1 LLLHWD
7 AGKACLLLQGIAPQV
22 IGVEMDLINTIL
34 INCVVSQHRLVH
46 RKVSAHLGNWPFQ
59 SNTGQGARVLLLVL
73 MVLIQCFLQ
82 NHWEGE
88 IVC

>member
-1 LLLHWD
+1 M
-7 AGKACLLLQGIAPQV
+7 V
-22 IGVEMDLINTIL
+22 GVDVDLIYSTGI
-34 INCVVSQHRLVH
+34 INYIVPQHQLVH

-59 SNTGQGARVLLLVL
+59 SNTGLGARVLLLVL